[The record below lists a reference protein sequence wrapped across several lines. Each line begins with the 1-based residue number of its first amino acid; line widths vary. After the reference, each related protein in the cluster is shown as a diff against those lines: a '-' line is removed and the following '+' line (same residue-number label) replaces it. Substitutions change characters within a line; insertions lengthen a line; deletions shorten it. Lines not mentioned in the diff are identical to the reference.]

1 MRCWIV
7 QENWS
12 RENADIKSVEFQ
24 KMSCLGFFI
33 LGGAGQDQN
42 VYILISIFLDL
53 YVQVIF
59 IVPLT
64 TKIICKPLYK
74 VYYEECLGDYC
85 ILLC

>member
-33 LGGAGQDQN
+33 LGGI
-42 VYILISIFLDL
+42 VFLAL
-53 YVQVIF
+53 V
-59 IVPLT
+59 
-64 TKIICKPLYK
+64 
-74 VYYEECLGDYC
+74 
-85 ILLC
+85 